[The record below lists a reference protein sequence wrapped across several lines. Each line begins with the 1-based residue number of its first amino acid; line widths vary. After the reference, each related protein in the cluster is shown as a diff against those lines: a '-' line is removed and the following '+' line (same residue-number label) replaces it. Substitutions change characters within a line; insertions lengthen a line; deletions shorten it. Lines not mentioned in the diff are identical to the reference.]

1 MEIEDKLK
9 DIIIAKYKS
18 MQSFSDAT
26 GINYQTLVSIFNR
39 GIHKASVKNIIRI
52 CQELGISADEL
63 AHNRIVPIEKD
74 NQEKTNMTELND
86 ILSLLRKNSNENQF
100 MTIDGNL
107 MTKEE
112 IQTVVDGMELTIEII
127 KKKREREQ

>member
-1 MEIEDKLK
+1 MKIEDKLK

-18 MQSFSDAT
+18 MQNFADAT
-26 GINYQTLVSIFNR
+26 EINYQTLVSIFNR
-39 GIHKASVKNIIRI
+39 GIYKASVKNIIRI

-63 AHNRIVPIEKD
+63 AQNRIVPID

-86 ILSLLRKNSNENQF
+86 ILSLLRKNNNENQF

-107 MTKEE
+107 MTRDE
-112 IQTVVDGMELTIEII
+112 IQTVVDGMELTIEMI